1 MTTSDRCRQ
10 QSDTTR
16 LRSITSIDEL
26 ASFYAEPPDGVRANM
41 IYSADGAAA
50 FGGRTGP
57 LSSETDRELLRILR
71 GFADV
76 VLVGA
81 ATARTEN
88 YGPVQLN
95 DAQHATRR
103 RCGRFRPP
111 PVAVISR
118 TGELP
123 PRLVSDP
130 SQPPLLIT
138 SAETAARHDRT
149 GDQRCGVLVAGER
162 FVDVVTAVA
171 LLRHHGLSR
180 VLCEGGPTLLDR
192 WSAPTRS
199 GSLRDAGAQARR
211 QSAARSPAVA
221 VAVGFT
227 CDAATRT
234 RVGPRRLPVSEVLPL
249 TSLTSRRESL
259 SASDVRNRKAPTV
272 ALPRRSP
279 TAGKFK
285 WRPTPCCAT
294 VE

>member
-10 QSDTTR
+10 QSGTTR

-88 YGPVQLN
+88 YGPVQLS

-103 RCGRFRPP
+103 RCGRFKPP

-123 PRLVSDP
+123 TRLVSDA

-162 FVDVVTAVA
+162 SVDVVTAVA

-180 VLCEGGPTLLDR
+180 VLCEGGPTLLDELVGADAVQEVCVTLAPKLAA
-192 WSAPTRS
+192 SAPV
-199 GSLRDAGAQARR
+199 GHR
-211 QSAARSPAVA
+211 QPPSP
-221 VAVGFT
+221 
-227 CDAATRT
+227 
-234 RVGPRRLPVSEVLPL
+234 L
-249 TSLTSRRESL
+249 
-259 SASDVRNRKAPTV
+259 
-272 ALPRRSP
+272 ALP
-279 TAGKFK
+279 
-285 WRPTPCCAT
+285 AT
-294 VE
+294 LRLEHALVHDDYLFLKYCR